1 MTKEEKT
8 RVSELRSQGLSVKDI
23 AQKTGMPLNTV
34 KSFCYRN
41 PVEQSADQCRQCG
54 KEIRQTPGARRK
66 NFCSDSCRLRWWN
79 SHPEQVSRT
88 TKTHVCP
95 QCGQSFESHV
105 DRQQYCSRAC
115 YAAARRKGA
124 VR

>member
-41 PVEQSADQCRQCG
+41 PRAERGSMPPMRKRDPADTGSAPEKLLFGLLPPQMVELPS
-54 KEIRQTPGARRK
+54 GAGQPDDK
-66 NFCSDSCRLRWWN
+66 NACLR
-79 SHPEQVSRT
+79 SMRT
-88 TKTHVCP
+88 
-95 QCGQSFESHV
+95 EL
-105 DRQQYCSRAC
+105 
-115 YAAARRKGA
+115 
-124 VR
+124 

>member
-1 MTKEEKT
+1 MTKEEKA

-23 AQKTGMPLNTV
+23 AQVTGMPLNTV

-41 PVEQSADQCRQCG
+41 PVEPSAEQCRQCG